1 MTTPH
6 DASTDT
12 TSRTAPALDAP
23 WSHLR
28 TAAHRLSVPDDIEQ
42 RLLYARQRQQIAI
55 PFERDDGTIDVRA
68 GYRVRHDDVRGP
80 YIGPHR
86 YVPGLT
92 IGDCAGLG
100 VATAVTAALA
110 DVPFGGAAGGIDC
123 DPETLSWDERAR
135 LTRSYARRIT
145 DLGPNSDVLVPDLGT
160 DERTMAR
167 AADAV
172 AERVDGPHTATAA
185 GKPAVL
191 GGSREF
197 TCAGGHSVAHVVR
210 DILETDLD
218 RSLDEGTV
226 AVYGTSTVGA
236 TTARLLDRW
245 GSTIVALCSDHVGL
259 AADAEGDGDGDSDSD
274 GESETLEQGTGDE
287 DGDDDATDDGIDTTV
302 APSYLDGP
310 GAIDEFSGGTM
321 TGTENVLEADVDALV
336 LAGSGT
342 AVTARNAETIRADLV
357 VEGAYGAV
365 TAGGQRVLEERDV
378 AVVPAVLSLA
388 GKLSAAS
395 LEWRRHV
402 GRSEMSDTRMANE
415 LSYAVIDAVSDV
427 RAHRVRRDVGWRDGA
442 YELGLSRLVS
452 AHEVV
457 R

>member
-6 DASTDT
+6 DTSTDT

-92 IGDCAGLG
+92 IGDCAGLA

-135 LTRSYARRIT
+135 LTRAYARRIT
-145 DLGPNSDVLVPDLGT
+145 DIGPNSDVLVPDLGT

-172 AERVDGPHTATAA
+172 AEHVDGPHTATAA

-210 DILETDLD
+210 DILETDLN
-218 RSLDEGTV
+218 RSLSDGTV

-236 TTARLLDRW
+236 TAARLLDRW

-259 AADAEGDGDGDSDSD
+259 AVDGDSD
-274 GESETLEQGTGDE
+274 EETDDE
-287 DGDDDATDDGIDTTV
+287 DGDSDDATDDGIDTTV

-321 TGTENVLEADVDALV
+321 TGTENVLEADVDVLV

-365 TAGGQRVLEERDV
+365 TAGGQRVLEEQDV